1 MIQNSTVNFRRFPDG
16 AAAVQQLMN
25 LESALRNMIS
35 YLRKLEMVFAL
46 VSAMTFR
53 ENEHKFS
60 QISRTS
66 ILKYQ
71 TIDILIM
78 NASTRSILKGPLD

>member
-1 MIQNSTVNFRRFPDG
+1 
-16 AAAVQQLMN
+16 
-25 LESALRNMIS
+25 
-35 YLRKLEMVFAL
+35 
-46 VSAMTFR
+46 MTFR

-78 NASTRSILKGPLD
+78 NASTRSILKGPLDWSMWRIKQFLDEVKLSTIKYQCRGEKNIWRPRI